1 MKATFTSFILLML
14 SSSGKKNQEKNPFFQ
29 QDLKDSR
36 VICFASQLSLLL
48 KTRLILGTRT
58 KVDRN
63 VNMAYSTHLSVTLAF
78 LEKPSFSFSAS
89 FVLAFDIILHCKQ
102 AERVEG

>member
-36 VICFASQLSLLL
+36 VICFASQHSLAAFTFIENLFN
-48 KTRLILGTRT
+48 LGYKDKGRQ
-58 KVDRN
+58 K
-63 VNMAYSTHLSVTLAF
+63 
-78 LEKPSFSFSAS
+78 
-89 FVLAFDIILHCKQ
+89 CKY
-102 AERVEG
+102 G

>member
-36 VICFASQLSLLL
+36 VICFASQHSCLAAFTFIENPFNLGYKDKGRQKCKYGLL
-48 KTRLILGTRT
+48 
-58 KVDRN
+58 
-63 VNMAYSTHLSVTLAF
+63 YS
-78 LEKPSFSFSAS
+78 SFSDSGIFRKALIFFFLLPLLCS
-89 FVLAFDIILHCKQ
+89 
-102 AERVEG
+102 